1 MKNNELKVYETS
13 IELAEELW
21 ESVSYWNN
29 TSKNSV
35 GKQIIRVID
44 SVTTD
49 LGKKNEAQDPTYLPE
64 EDDPTRM
71 KRVLHDRASK
81 LRNYIKKSTY

>member
-1 MKNNELKVYETS
+1 MKNKELKIYETS
-13 IELAEELW
+13 IDLAEELW

-29 TSKNSV
+29 TSRNSV

-49 LGKKNEAQDPTYLPE
+49 LDKKKEGMDPNYLPM

-71 KRVLHDRASK
+71 KRVLNDRANK
-81 LRNYIKKSTY
+81 LRGFIKKSTY

>member
-1 MKNNELKVYETS
+1 MKNKELKIYETS
-13 IELAEELW
+13 IDLAEELW

-49 LGKKNEAQDPTYLPE
+49 LEKKKENLDPTYLPE

-71 KRVLHDRASK
+71 NRVLNDRASK
-81 LRNYIKKSTY
+81 LRSYIKKNTY

>member
-1 MKNNELKVYETS
+1 MKDKELKIYETS
-13 IELAEELW
+13 IDLAEELW

-49 LGKKNEAQDPTYLPE
+49 LGKKKENLDPTYLPE

-71 KRVLHDRASK
+71 NRVLNDRASK
-81 LRNYIKKSTY
+81 LRSYIKKNTY

>member
-1 MKNNELKVYETS
+1 MKIYETS
-13 IELAEELW
+13 IDLAEELW

-49 LGKKNEAQDPTYLPE
+49 LEKKKEKLDPTYLSE

-71 KRVLHDRASK
+71 KRVLNDRASK
-81 LRNYIKKSTY
+81 LRGYIKKNTY